1 MPVPL
6 PLNEGQT
13 YTMSSLSFRMWA
25 RKLSRS
31 VSSTPPARLL
41 LPTLPASAPQVWG
54 SLTWARM
61 NSVAFWRISCL
72 QTPPAHP
79 LSTLEPERS
88 NSHQALAFQ
97 WSRKSRPLRQ
107 YPRAPQDQGS
117 WPDSPA
123 SPPSS
128 FALQQAALK
137 YLPLLNTHDVLSLCT
152 LPAILPVA

>member
-1 MPVPL
+1 MSVPL

-13 YTMSSLSFRMWA
+13 YIMNSLSFRMWA
-25 RKLSRS
+25 RKLSHS
-31 VSSTPPARLL
+31 ISSTPPACPL

-54 SLTWARM
+54 SLTRARM
-61 NSVAFWRISCL
+61 NAVALWRISCL

-107 YPRAPQDQGS
+107 YPRAPQD
-117 WPDSPA
+117 PA
-123 SPPSS
+123 ARFSSLTALPSR
-128 FALQQAALK
+128 
-137 YLPLLNTHDVLSLCT
+137 LPTSCT
-152 LPAILPVA
+152 EILAVAQHT